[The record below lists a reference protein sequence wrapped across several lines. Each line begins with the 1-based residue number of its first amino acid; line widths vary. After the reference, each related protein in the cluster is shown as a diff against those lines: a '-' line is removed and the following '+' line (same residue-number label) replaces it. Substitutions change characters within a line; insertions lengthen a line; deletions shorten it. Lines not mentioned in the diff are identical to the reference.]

1 MTEVVTRFRARGAGT
16 RRGALLAAAVAAL
29 SAPALRAHAQGGWP
43 DRPIR
48 LIYPFATGVGDFL
61 ARAIGDRMRE
71 TIGQPFVVDNRP
83 GANTM
88 IGAEAAAR
96 APKDGY
102 TLGWVATSTLALNPH
117 FYPNIT
123 YRLEDFAPLCLVY
136 RAPVAFA
143 ATAELPVRDL
153 AAALE
158 HIRRNP
164 GLGVG
169 SVGNGSTPHLTM
181 ELLMSLAPGV
191 KLQNVAYRGEAA
203 ILADLIS
210 GRVPFYA
217 GSTNS
222 LLPHREGGKFRILAL
237 SAPERLAVLPDVPT
251 FRESG
256 WPDLVVRY
264 WHGLAAPA
272 GVPEPVLQ
280 RLSDGIAAVVR
291 GEFLRSRATPDMQLD
306 PLQRDAFTGL
316 IRQDAAFFGR
326 LIRERNITV

>member
-48 LIYPFATGVGDFL
+48 LIYPFATGAGDFL

-102 TLGWVATSTLALNPH
+102 TLGWVATSTLALNPS
-117 FYPNIT
+117 FYPNIP

-136 RAPVAFA
+136 RAPVTFA
-143 ATAELPVRDL
+143 ATAELPGVRDL
-153 AAALE
+153 ASALE
-158 HIRRNP
+158 HIRRHP

-169 SVGNGSTPHLTM
+169 TVGNGSSPHLTM
-181 ELLMSLAPGV
+181 EWMMALTGLRV
-191 KLQNVAYRGEAA
+191 ENVAYRGEAA
-203 ILADLIS
+203 IVADLMT
-210 GRVPFYA
+210 GRIPFYA

-222 LLPHREGGKFRILAL
+222 LLPHLASGRL
-237 SAPERLAVLPDVPT
+237 RVLATSAPERL
-251 FRESG
+251 
-256 WPDLVVRY
+256 
-264 WHGLAAPA
+264 
-272 GVPEPVLQ
+272 
-280 RLSDGIAAVVR
+280 
-291 GEFLRSRATPDMQLD
+291 
-306 PLQRDAFTGL
+306 
-316 IRQDAAFFGR
+316 
-326 LIRERNITV
+326 